1 MGGGFL
7 SLFSLLRKSKS
18 LSHRVYEIVWW
29 MSQYEIVWWMS
40 QRTGSLVKGGLEVV
54 IECATREIYMVFNIH
69 LSSLPP
75 EGQAA
80 LHLCS
85 TFTLV
90 SSHPFRWSLLRIT
103 ACEHPSLLK
112 ASALSFLL
120 PWQVGSSGLERCSYL
135 FSMLNEWR
143 RWCKGEI
150 ISLQTPTHEP
160 TSKQLKEAPIQQLF
174 LIRKERK
181 DGSSS

>member
-1 MGGGFL
+1 MMDE
-7 SLFSLLRKSKS
+7 SKD
-18 LSHRVYEIVWW
+18 RAPRQGW
-29 MSQYEIVWWMS
+29 
-40 QRTGSLVKGGLEVV
+40 TGSGNRMRYKGD
-54 IECATREIYMVFNIH
+54 YMVFDIH

-80 LHLCS
+80 SHLCS

-120 PWQVGSSGLERCSYL
+120 P
-135 FSMLNEWR
+135 
-143 RWCKGEI
+143 
-150 ISLQTPTHEP
+150 
-160 TSKQLKEAPIQQLF
+160 
-174 LIRKERK
+174 
-181 DGSSS
+181 